1 MNLAALGFLAA
12 LVGAA
17 VVAWRRRAWA
27 IAVGCAVAALLPA
40 LTLWR
45 TTHPLI
51 LTGAAL
57 VLAGVGWQRW
67 GRSMATVTRWGA
79 RVRRKAGVASGIDIA
94 RCASPSAMRRRTRQV
109 RPTLSAAATSRTGRV
124 WRRVAL
130 PVAEVGVK
138 LCRCGAQQVWAT
150 IEWVVIVVGGP
161 RVGKTQW
168 LAGRVLDAPGAALV
182 TSTRTDL
189 LMQTGPLRAQ
199 VGPVLV
205 FNPVG
210 LGGIR
215 STITFDPLTGCCD
228 PVTANERAADML
240 GTDTDTDTEAGAEA
254 GSGDRGWWEA
264 QTRRNLAALLHAAAL
279 GGLTMLEVQD
289 WVANLDRSQAEITN
303 LLRNHSPEPG
313 FVAAITAFIETNTRT
328 RTSITQSIVPALE
341 WLTHGPAR
349 AAARPISQGGRPFDV
364 ERLLEARATVYMLG
378 GEEAQVAPLVAALT
392 GHIARQARRIAVRRP
407 GGRLDPPLSLR
418 LDEAALICPVPLHR
432 WTADMGGR
440 GVSIVA
446 CFQSYAQIVERYGR
460 HRAAV
465 IMNNSGARLLFGGTA
480 DRDDLAYW
488 SSLAGERDEPT
499 VTTDMHGR
507 LASRTTRRV
516 PVLTPAQLATLPAR
530 RVVVFRAD
538 MAPVL
543 GTVEQAYRRRD
554 VRAYHQPG
562 ALTVRARRWARS
574 GCHAAARW
582 AVAVARPTARWA
594 RAGHRACSRWVR
606 VAYRACTGR
615 VAGLLGAL
623 RLRVTGVGPDTRT
636 PRVVPG
642 QVVATRPTHP
652 MAGSTRGEPIT
663 QPIPVAPD
671 DAGPRPRPDHHD
683 HGPDGD
689 GQAYDERDER
699 PERPDQR

>member
-1 MNLAALGFLAA
+1 MNLYALGFLIA
-12 LVGAA
+12 LV
-17 VVAWRRRAWA
+17 VVVVLAWRRRAWA
-27 IAVGCAVAALLPA
+27 VAIGCAVVALLPA
-40 LTLWR
+40 LTLLR

-51 LTGAAL
+51 LSGTVL
-57 VLAGVGWQRW
+57 VLVGVAWQRW

-79 RVRRKAGVASGIDIA
+79 RVRRKAGVASGLDIA
-94 RCASPSAMRRRTRQV
+94 RSASAGAMRRRTRQV
-109 RPTLSAAATSRTGRV
+109 RPGLSAAAET
-124 WRRVAL
+124 RRARAWLRLAVPASQ
-130 PVAEVGVK
+130 VGVK
-138 LCRCGAQQVWAT
+138 LCRSGAQQVWAT
-150 IEWVVIVVGGP
+150 IEWVVIVLGGP

-189 LMQTGPLRAQ
+189 LMQTGPLRAR

-240 GTDTDTDTEAGAEA
+240 GTDTEGSPEAG
-254 GSGDRGWWEA
+254 GGDRGWWEA
-264 QTRRNLAALLHAAAL
+264 QARRNLAALLHAAAL

-289 WVANLDRSQAEITN
+289 WVANLDRSQAEITA

-349 AAARPISQGGRPFDV
+349 AAARPVSQGGREFDV
-364 ERLLEARATVYMLG
+364 ARLLDARATVYMLG

-392 GHIARQARRIAVRRP
+392 GHIARQARRIAAHRP

-446 CFQSYAQIVERYGR
+446 CFQSYAQVVERYGR
-460 HRAAV
+460 ARAAV
-465 IMNNSGARLLFGGTA
+465 IMNNSGARILFGGTA

-488 SSLAGERDEPT
+488 SALAGERDEPT

-554 VRAYHQPG
+554 VREYHQPG
-562 ALTVRARRWARS
+562 ALTVRTRVLARS
-574 GCHAAARW
+574 GARAIARW
-582 AVAVARPTARWA
+582 AHAVARPPARWA
-594 RAGHRACSRWVR
+594 RAGWRVGARWALVT
-606 VAYRACTGR
+606 YRACAGR
-615 VAGLLGAL
+615 VAGWLGAL
-623 RLRVTGVGPDTRT
+623 RLRITGVGPDARA

-642 QVVATRPTHP
+642 QVVAVRP
-652 MAGSTRGEPIT
+652 ARLRSRADRGQDDPVTE
-663 QPIPVAPD
+663 PIPVVTDDDPD
-671 DAGPRPRPDHHD
+671 DGPRNC
-683 HGPDGD
+683 GD
-689 GQAYDERDER
+689 SGGGSR
-699 PERPDQR
+699 

>member
-1 MNLAALGFLAA
+1 MNVAALGFLVV
-12 LVGAA
+12 LVAAA

-27 IAVGCAVAALLPA
+27 IAVGCAVVALLPA

-45 TTHPLI
+45 TTHPVI
-51 LTGAAL
+51 LAGLVL

-79 RVRRKAGVASGIDIA
+79 RVRRKAGVASGLDIA
-94 RCASPSAMRRRTRQV
+94 RCASPGAMRRRTRQV
-109 RPTLSAAATSRTGRV
+109 RPALSAAATSRLGRV
-124 WRRVAL
+124 WQRLAL
-130 PVAEVGVK
+130 PTAQVGVR
-138 LCRCGAQQVWAT
+138 LCRSGAQQVWAT
-150 IEWVVIVVGGP
+150 IEWVVVVVGGP

-189 LMQTGPLRAQ
+189 LEQTGPLRARM
-199 VGPVLV
+199 GPVLV

-210 LGGIR
+210 LGGFA
-215 STITFDPLTGCCD
+215 SSITFDPLTGCMD

-240 GTDTDTDTEAGAEA
+240 GTDTDASDDPGGGE
-254 GSGDRGWWEA
+254 RGWWEA
-264 QTRRNLAALLHAAAL
+264 QARRNLAALLHAAAL

-289 WVANLDRSQAEITN
+289 WVANLDRSQAEITA

-349 AAARPISQGGRPFDV
+349 AAARPVSQGGREFDV
-364 ERLLEARATVYMLG
+364 ARLLDARATVYMLG

-392 GHIARQARRIAVRRP
+392 GHIARQARRIAAHRP

-465 IMNNSGARLLFGGTA
+465 IMNNSGARMLFGGTA

-488 SSLAGERDEPT
+488 SALAGERDEPT
-499 VTTDMHGR
+499 TTTDMNGR
-507 LASRTTRRV
+507 VASRTTRRV
-516 PVLTPAQLATLPAR
+516 PVLSPAQLATLPAR

-538 MAPVL
+538 MAPVI
-543 GTVEQAYRRRD
+543 GTVEQAYRRAD
-554 VRAYHQPG
+554 VREYHQPA
-562 ALTVRARRWARS
+562 ALTIRARVWVRT
-574 GCHAAARW
+574 GCQAG
-582 AVAVARPTARWA
+582 ARWA
-594 RAGHRACSRWVR
+594 RAG
-606 VAYRACTGR
+606 YRACAGR
-615 VAGLLGAL
+615 IAGWVGAL
-623 RLRVTGVGPDTRT
+623 RLRLTGVGRDPHT

-642 QVVATRPTHP
+642 EVVPVRPVYRH
-652 MAGSTRGEPIT
+652 GRGPGEDVEPIT
-663 QPIPVAPD
+663 QPIPAVTDPGTDLGTDPATSTDGELDRSSAGEHPDAPS
-671 DAGPRPRPDHHD
+671 
-683 HGPDGD
+683 
-689 GQAYDERDER
+689 DEE
-699 PERPDQR
+699 PSQ

>member
-1 MNLAALGFLAA
+1 MNVAALGFLVV
-12 LVGAA
+12 LVAGA
-17 VVAWRRRAWA
+17 VLAWRRRAWPVA
-27 IAVGCAVAALLPA
+27 AGCALIALLPA

-51 LTGAAL
+51 LAGALLA
-57 VLAGVGWQRW
+57 LAGIGWQRW

-79 RVRRKAGVASGIDIA
+79 RVRRKAGVASGLDIV
-94 RCASPSAMRRRTRQV
+94 RVASAAAMRRRTRQV
-109 RPTLSAAATSRTGRV
+109 RPALTAATSAAGRA
-124 WRRVAL
+124 RLRLTIPAAQVA
-130 PVAEVGVK
+130 VR
-138 LCRCGAQQVWAT
+138 LCRSGAQQVWAT
-150 IEWVVIVVGGP
+150 LEWVVIVVGGP

-168 LAGRVLDAPGAALV
+168 LAGRVLDAPGACLV

-189 LMQTGPLRAQ
+189 LQQTGPLRAQ
-199 VGPVLV
+199 RGPVVV

-210 LGGIR
+210 LGGIA
-215 STITFDPLTGCCD
+215 STITFDPLTGCTD

-240 GTDTDTDTEAGAEA
+240 GTDTDTSSDG

-264 QTRRNLAALLHAAAL
+264 QARRNLAALLHAAAL

-289 WVANLDRSQAEITN
+289 WVANLDRSQAEITT
-303 LLRNHSPEPG
+303 LLRSHSPEPG
-313 FVAAITAFIETNTRT
+313 FVAAITAFIETNHKT

-349 AAARPISQGGRPFDV
+349 AAARPISQGGREFDV
-364 ERLLEARATVYMLG
+364 ARLLDARATVYMLG

-392 GHIARQARRIAVRRP
+392 GHIARQARRIAAHQP

-460 HRAAV
+460 ARAAV
-465 IMNNSGARLLFGGTA
+465 IMNNSGARILFGGTA

-499 VTTDMHGR
+499 VTTDMRGR

-543 GTVEQAYRRRD
+543 GTVEQAYRRAD

-562 ALTVRARRWARS
+562 ALTVRTRALARAGGRV
-574 GCHAAARW
+574 G
-582 AVAVARPTARWA
+582 ARWA
-594 RAGHRACSRWVR
+594 RAGARWSR
-606 VAYRACTGR
+606 VAYRACAGR
-615 VAGLLGAL
+615 VAGWAGAL
-623 RLRVTGVGPDTRT
+623 RLRITGVGRDPRP

-642 QVVATRPTHP
+642 QIVHVRPTHP
-652 MAGSTRGEPIT
+652 HGPRWDPHDPIT
-663 QPIPVAPD
+663 QPIPVVPP
-671 DAGPRPRPDHHD
+671 DAGTRP
-683 HGPDGD
+683 GPDPADRRHEQEAHTDRD
-689 GQAYDERDER
+689 GQ
-699 PERPDQR
+699 PEGPDL